1 MSWSSYP
8 RSGVISGDT
17 AGAGLLQP
25 ASPTYLE
32 STNRREGSAM
42 SWMNDK
48 LSFLKGQSH
57 KAQPA
62 AVSCYSNQKLH
73 AEITEDAAM
82 SKIREAACAKMI
94 SELYLSQCEEALKV
108 ENPAYLTPQQQG
120 AKLLQATKIKALR
133 RTWQTEV
140 A

>member
-1 MSWSSYP
+1 
-8 RSGVISGDT
+8 
-17 AGAGLLQP
+17 
-25 ASPTYLE
+25 
-32 STNRREGSAM
+32 M
-42 SWMNDK
+42 SWMNDN

-62 AVSCYSNQKLH
+62 AVGCYSNQKHH
-73 AEITEDAAM
+73 AEMLDEDSALK
-82 SKIREAACAKMI
+82 KIREAACAKMI
-94 SELYLSQCEEALKV
+94 NELYLSQCEESLKV